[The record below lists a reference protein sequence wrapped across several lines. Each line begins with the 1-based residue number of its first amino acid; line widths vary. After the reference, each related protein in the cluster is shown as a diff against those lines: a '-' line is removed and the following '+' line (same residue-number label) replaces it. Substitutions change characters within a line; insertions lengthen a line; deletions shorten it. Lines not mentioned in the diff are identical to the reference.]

1 MSNSPFTIYN
11 ASAGS
16 GKTYTLAKAYLK
28 ILLGSNNPLEFK
40 HVLAITF
47 TNKAVGEMKE
57 RIVTMLKSFSAMEKG
72 DAPNPMLK
80 DICFELSKT
89 EDEIKSK
96 SKTILK
102 NLLHNYGA
110 FEVTTIDAF
119 THRLIRTFAHDLKL
133 SLNFEVELD
142 QERLLN
148 EAVDKLISKAGI
160 DQELTNTLVKFAI
173 EKTNEDKSWDIS
185 YDFNNISGVLLKE
198 NDLYELEKIKGKT
211 LSDFKV
217 LKKTIKKELSAA
229 EAKLRATASN
239 ALNLIEASGLSH
251 NDFSSKYLPNYFLK
265 LESGSTH
272 INYGAKWQDN
282 LIEGN
287 SLYPKR
293 ISEDI
298 ASIINNIQPAL
309 AKAFISSKAIL
320 YEVKFLKSA
329 LQNLTPYSVLNLI
342 GQELNRLKIDQN
354 VMLISEFNTIIS
366 KEIRNQPTP
375 FIYEKI
381 GERFNHYFIDE
392 FQDTSQLQWQNL
404 VPLLDNAL
412 SSGKGSS
419 MIVGDAKQSI
429 YRWRGSNPEQFIS
442 LYQGDNQPFH
452 TGSKI
457 LNLATNYRSSENI
470 VDFNNSFFTHLGR
483 TFFNNDDYGLL
494 YNKAGQ
500 EAHLKTKGYV
510 GLKFLDIKKEDSRDE
525 KYVYQVLETVNQC
538 LSRGYDYKDLCII
551 TRKRKEGVLI
561 AQYLSE
567 NEIPITSSETLL
579 LKNSPKVRFL
589 LTMLRLLLKPSSNQ
603 LKIEILEFL
612 AHRQGIED
620 KHEFYRKHL
629 SENLDV
635 FLSSLFAQD
644 VRIRTSSLLQLS
656 LYELVEQFIG
666 LFELNKVSDA
676 YLQFFLDEVLGFVQS
691 QQSDIASFI
700 RYFEAKED
708 KLSVVVSNNINAV
721 QIMTI
726 HKSKGLEFPIVIFP
740 FADLDIYREMSP
752 KLWFPVD
759 KQRYNDFDN
768 LLINFNKDVGYY
780 RDPGSNLYEQ
790 HRQQLVL
797 DNINLLYV
805 VMTRPET
812 ELYVISRMDFTSKG
826 DPNLNTF
833 SGLFISYLKYKNLWI
848 DSKENYSFGERE
860 QAKSSTAS
868 VPSEILHLISNQKES
883 NNLKIVTKASLL
895 WDSNHQ
901 EAIER
906 GNLIHLILSKI
917 KTARDLDF
925 AFNELKIS
933 GDISE
938 NSAGIL
944 KPLVEKVIFHP
955 ELTGYF
961 KDTYEIFNEH
971 DILLESGKLIRPD
984 RININS
990 KNEVTIIDF
999 KTGSKKSHHQEQ
1011 LNFYAE
1017 VISQMDFS
1025 VIKKLIIYINDSIEI
1040 IEV

>member
-1 MSNSPFTIYN
+1 LLDSPFTIYN

-47 TNKAVGEMKE
+47 TNKAVGEMKD
-57 RIVTMLKSFSAMEKG
+57 RIVSMLKTFSSIEK
-72 DAPNPMLK
+72 DNEPHPMLK
-80 DICFELSKT
+80 DICLELSKT
-89 EDEIKSK
+89 EDQIKSQ
-96 SKTILK
+96 SKIILK

-119 THRLIRTFAHDLKL
+119 THRLIRTFAHDLRL
-133 SLNFEVELD
+133 PLNFEVELD

-185 YDFNNISGVLLKE
+185 YDLNNISGVLLKE

-211 LSDFKV
+211 LSDFKI
-217 LKKTIKKELSAA
+217 LKRRIKKELDAA
-229 EAKLRATASN
+229 EAKLRTTASS
-239 ALNLIEASGLSH
+239 ALSLIEESGLNH
-251 NDFSSKYLPNYFLK
+251 DDFSSKYLPNYFLK
-265 LESGSTH
+265 LESGSTN

-287 SLYPKR
+287 PLYPKR
-293 ISEDI
+293 VSEAV
-298 ASIINNIQPAL
+298 ASIINEIQPQL
-309 AKAFISSKAIL
+309 TNAFTSSKTNL

-342 GQELNRLKIDQN
+342 GQELNQLKINQN

-375 FIYEKI
+375 FIYERI
-381 GERFNHYFIDE
+381 GERFNHYFVDE

-404 VPLLDNAL
+404 IPLLDNTL
-412 SSGKGSS
+412 SSGRGSS

-429 YRWRGSNPEQFIS
+429 YRWRGSDPEQFIS

-470 VDFNNSFFTHLGR
+470 VDFNNSFFTHLGHA
-483 TFFNNDDYGLL
+483 FFSNDNHGQL

-500 EAHLKTKGYV
+500 DAYLKTKGYV
-510 GLKFLDIKKEDSRDE
+510 RLRFLDIKKEDSRDE
-525 KYVYQVLETVNQC
+525 KYVYEVLETVSKC
-538 LSRGYDYKDLCII
+538 LSRGYDYKDICII
-551 TRKRKEGVLI
+551 TRKRKEGVAI

-579 LKNSPKVRFL
+579 LKNSPKVKFL
-589 LTMLRLLLKPSSNQ
+589 LTLLKLLLKPSANQ
-603 LKIEILEFL
+603 LKIEALEFL

-620 KHEFYRKHL
+620 KHEFYIRHL

-635 FLSSLFAQD
+635 FLSDLCAQD
-644 VRIRTSSLLQLS
+644 VNIKTNSLLQLS
-656 LYELVEQFIG
+656 LYELVEQIIG

-691 QQSDIASFI
+691 KQSDIASFI

-708 KLSVVVSNNINAV
+708 KLSVVVSSDINAV

-759 KQRYNDFDN
+759 KQRYNGFDN
-768 LLINFNKDVGYY
+768 LLINFNKDVENY
-780 RDPGSNLYEQ
+780 RAPGPNLYEK

-812 ELYVISRMDFTSKG
+812 ELYVISKRDFTSKG
-826 DPNLNTF
+826 DTNPNTF
-833 SGLFISYLKYKNLWI
+833 SGLFISYLISKNLWV
-848 DSKENYSFGERE
+848 DSEENYSFGE
-860 QAKSSTAS
+860 QHQVKSKTPS

-895 WDSNHQ
+895 WDSSQQ

-917 KTARDLDF
+917 NTKGDLDF

-933 GDISE
+933 GDINE
-938 NSAGIL
+938 NSARL
-944 KPLVEKVIFHP
+944 LRPLVEKVVFHP
-955 ELTGYF
+955 ELTEYF
-961 KDTYEIFNEH
+961 EDDYEVFNEH

-984 RININS
+984 RINLNS
-990 KNEVTIIDF
+990 KNEVTIIDY

-1011 LNFYAE
+1011 INYYDEVLN
-1017 VISQMDFS
+1017 QMDFI
-1025 VIKKLIIYINDSIEI
+1025 VIKKMIIYINDSIEI